1 MMLID
6 THLHLADESNVGE
19 IVKRAS
25 LDDVKYMILGG
36 TNEKDNEEN
45 ISLTKKYE
53 NVFTTI
59 GYHPSEVF
67 NITDDSFEKLNR
79 QIKEEK
85 VVAIGEIGL
94 DYYYGKD
101 DQKEQQA
108 LFERQ
113 LMIAESNKLPVVIHS
128 RDATKETMEIL
139 KRYNVKGVVHCF
151 SGSLETALEY
161 IKMGYYL
168 GIGGVL
174 TFKNSNLKEI
184 IKNVSLDHIIL
195 ETDSP
200 FLSPYRGQK
209 NEPKNIKLTASFLAD
224 IKNVSLDYVAMI
236 TTKNACS
243 IFDLNIRL

>member
-1 MMLID
+1 MFMEMVGMILID
-6 THLHLADESNVGE
+6 THLHLADESNVAE

-25 LDDVKYMILGG
+25 FDDVKYMILGG

-67 NITDDSFEKLNR
+67 NITDDSFERLNR
-79 QIKEEK
+79 RIKQEK

-161 IKMGYYL
+161 IKMGTATLTFVNTML
-168 GIGGVL
+168 GI
-174 TFKNSNLKEI
+174 
-184 IKNVSLDHIIL
+184 IKTIMGFTV
-195 ETDSP
+195 
-200 FLSPYRGQK
+200 
-209 NEPKNIKLTASFLAD
+209 
-224 IKNVSLDYVAMI
+224 
-236 TTKNACS
+236 
-243 IFDLNIRL
+243 